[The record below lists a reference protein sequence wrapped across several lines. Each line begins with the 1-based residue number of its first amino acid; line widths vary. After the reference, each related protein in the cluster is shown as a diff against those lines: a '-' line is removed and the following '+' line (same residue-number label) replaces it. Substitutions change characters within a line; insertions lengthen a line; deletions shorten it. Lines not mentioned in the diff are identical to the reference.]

1 MQIKAADNKG
11 PQIAALEALLKRPNL
26 RTEAKKRI
34 ELELRTTAV
43 GAKTERDAAYQI
55 EFHCGGNPNVMT
67 IHDLRIEC
75 DSRVAQIDHLVMN
88 RLLEVYV
95 CESKSFS
102 GGVSVNEQGEW
113 SAYYE
118 GEPRG
123 IASPIEQNQRHA
135 AVLRDVFTK
144 GHVKLPKRLG
154 LTLMPEI
161 RALVLLSNNA
171 RLRRPRRQVIGLES
185 VIKADQLIS
194 TIDRAVDA
202 KLSRAIEHGNVS
214 ALLSIGKAV
223 SSETL
228 QDLARQLAGLH
239 KPITVDWAARFGLS
253 PEPTKPQPI
262 TKVWAVCA
270 SCQRKVSDKV
280 AEFCKANGIRFA
292 NKILCWDCQQ
302 DTPTT
307 SRH

>member
-1 MQIKAADNKG
+1 
-11 PQIAALEALLKRPNL
+11 
-26 RTEAKKRI
+26 
-34 ELELRTTAV
+34 
-43 GAKTERDAAYQI
+43 
-55 EFHCGGNPNVMT
+55 
-67 IHDLRIEC
+67 
-75 DSRVAQIDHLVMN
+75 
-88 RLLEVYV
+88 
-95 CESKSFS
+95 
-102 GGVSVNEQGEW
+102 
-113 SAYYE
+113 
-118 GEPRG
+118 
-123 IASPIEQNQRHA
+123 
-135 AVLRDVFTK
+135 
-144 GHVKLPKRLG
+144 
-154 LTLMPEI
+154 
-161 RALVLLSNNA
+161 
-171 RLRRPRRQVIGLES
+171 
-185 VIKADQLIS
+185 
-194 TIDRAVDA
+194 
-202 KLSRAIEHGNVS
+202 
-214 ALLSIGKAV
+214 V